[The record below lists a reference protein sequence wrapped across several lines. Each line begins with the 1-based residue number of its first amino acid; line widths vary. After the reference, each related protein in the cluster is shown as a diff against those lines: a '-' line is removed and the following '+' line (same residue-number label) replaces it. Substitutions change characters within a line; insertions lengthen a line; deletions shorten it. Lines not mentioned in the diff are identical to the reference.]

1 MIAKGRHQ
9 WQQIGSHVAAKNLTF
24 MFSLVESCK
33 LNNLDFGEYIE
44 DVLNRIIEGRDENG
58 NLTIDVNTLIP
69 CYYQPSLKIEKP
81 IFVPKY
87 LKEA

>member
-1 MIAKGRHQ
+1 
-9 WQQIGSHVAAKNLTF
+9 

-33 LNNLDFGEYIE
+33 LNNLDFGDYIE

-58 NLTIDVNTLIP
+58 NLAIDVNTLIP
-69 CYYQPSLKIEKP
+69 CYYQPCLKIEKP
-81 IFVPKY
+81 IFVPQY